1 MGNYTSKFLS
11 HDSVEENNTNVTETV
26 EQLNVVKECNS
37 ITPSTTHRKLMI
49 DPRSIT
55 AEICRTPIKIHC
67 TPSKSTRMGVD
78 VIPKHMQRKPYLET
92 NFDATIS
99 PLTSNKYLD
108 PRSPNID
115 QPRTPILIE
124 NFTTCETPT
133 IKLKN
138 NAKIYKSMNLTNCT
152 SLGFDPRSPSTD
164 FDRTPILIQKTTK
177 YLKTESTEN
186 LELHNEPNDHQKFLY
201 CETTS
206 SNTPEIL
213 ALVDETCEAIKSLQL
228 NISENTDELELHVS
242 ENTNHI
248 SNEDDNN
255 DNVCSEKSSQNEN
268 ITRINTIKIW
278 RDSVLSESLV
288 QSEINEYSN
297 QENDEEKFSC
307 PSKEEIEAIFD
318 DDVMKGSTPIPEQ
331 SKIEVENKNVQDTL
345 ENRKKVKTNGKT
357 FVPYNSNINETSK
370 KRTPLR
376 SRCNN
381 AQLDTILTKSPQ
393 HMLQN
398 KNFSNII
405 QHENTPPHKRSYAKS
420 KFKGIQWD
428 VNSTV
433 II

>member
-11 HDSVEENNTNVTETV
+11 HDSMEENNTNVTETV
-26 EQLNVVKECNS
+26 EQSNLVKECNT
-37 ITPSTTHRKLMI
+37 ITPSTTQKKLMI

-67 TPSKSTRMGVD
+67 TPSKNTRMGVD

-92 NFDATIS
+92 NFDTTIS
-99 PLTSNKYLD
+99 PLTLNKYLD

-115 QPRTPILIE
+115 QPRTPILVE
-124 NFTTCETPT
+124 NFTSCKTPT

-138 NAKIYKSMNLTNCT
+138 NAKVLPSMNYA

-177 YLKTESTEN
+177 YSKIESKEN
-186 LELHNEPNDHQKFLY
+186 LELYSETDNHQKFLY

-213 ALVDETCEAIKSLQL
+213 ALVDETCEAIKSLQ
-228 NISENTDELELHVS
+228 NISKSTDKEELHVS

-248 SNEDDNN
+248 SNGDDNN
-255 DNVCSEKSSQNEN
+255 DNTCSKKSSQNEN
-268 ITRINTIKIW
+268 DTRINTIKIW
-278 RDSVLSESLV
+278 RDSMLSESLE
-288 QSEINEYSN
+288 QSDINEIND
-297 QENDEEKFSC
+297 QKNDEEKFSC
-307 PSKEEIEAIFD
+307 PSKEEIEAIFG
-318 DDVMKGSTPIPEQ
+318 DDVMKESTPISEQ
-331 SKIEVENKNVQDTL
+331 LKIEVENKNVQDTL
-345 ENRKKVKTNGKT
+345 ENRKKTNGKT
-357 FVPYNSNINETSK
+357 FIPYNSNINEK

-376 SRCNN
+376 NRCNN

-405 QHENTPPHKRSYAKS
+405 QHENTSPHKKSYAKS